1 MKFLE
6 SYSQY
11 NLISEGLK
19 YHLTNN
25 ISILENVFRPGSKS
39 FYDLL
44 EEVRNYFDKGNI
56 ILEGVDND
64 LFSETEIGKFDLYEG
79 RVVPLDLPMINED
92 LSPQVTGDRVFSIH
106 DKKPGDLIRVEG
118 EYVTLVEPKLWTKN
132 KEASCLSFEAELNG
146 KKVNVKFDDGYDAYI
161 FESLYKGK
169 KVKLNKPMRSS
180 GPKKYKVYVKN
191 QKTGKVKVVH
201 FGDAKGGLTAKI
213 NDPEARKSFVAR
225 HRCSEKKQKTQPGYW
240 SCRLPRYSKLLGI
253 SGGGNFYW

>member
-6 SYSQY
+6 SYSKF

-19 YHLTNN
+19 YHLDQNK
-25 ISILENVFRPGSKS
+25 SILENVFRPGSKS

-44 EEVRNYFDKGNI
+44 EEVRNHFDKGNI
-56 ILEGVDND
+56 LLEGVDNEIYT
-64 LFSETEIGKFDLYEG
+64 ETEIGRFDLYEG
-79 RVVPLDLPMINED
+79 RVVPLDLPMLNED

-118 EYVTLVEPKLWTKN
+118 EYVTLVKPKSWNNN

-169 KVKLNKPMRSS
+169 KVQLNKPMRSS

-191 QKTGKVKVVH
+191 PKTGNVKVVH
-201 FGDAKGGLTAKI
+201 FGDVKGGLKAKVS
-213 NDPEARKSFVAR
+213 DPKARAR
-225 HRCSEKKQKTQPGYW
+225 FSKRMNCKEKTNKLTPGYW
-240 SCRLPRYSKLLGI
+240 ACRVNRYSHLWNNKSYPG
-253 SGGGNFYW
+253 FW